1 MSRTDKTTSGL
12 LRPGLKQSLR
22 PILILVV
29 IGLCTQGWTEE
40 PASADKA
47 EESRATL
54 PTAST
59 FTPPVASLDEGR
71 DPFYPTSTRILAE
84 AKPVDTQQSFEP
96 IKLVLKGISGTKS
109 RPLALINNRTFT
121 VGDEQEVGVAGNRV
135 TVKCLAIEGM
145 KAIVLVQG
153 QVRELELREELR
165 AQIQPGSIT
174 VEGVT
179 VDKDL

>member
-1 MSRTDKTTSGL
+1 MSRTDKPTSAL

-22 PILILVV
+22 PILTLVV

-40 PASADKA
+40 PTSATKA
-47 EESRATL
+47 EERHAASS
-54 PTAST
+54 TAST
-59 FTPPVASLDEGR
+59 FTRPVASLEEGR
-71 DPFYPTSTRILAE
+71 DPFYPTSARILAE
-84 AKPVDTQQSFEP
+84 AKPVDPEQSFEP
-96 IKLVLKGISGTKS
+96 VELVLKGISGTKR

-145 KAIVLVQG
+145 KAIILVQG

-174 VEGVT
+174 VQGVT